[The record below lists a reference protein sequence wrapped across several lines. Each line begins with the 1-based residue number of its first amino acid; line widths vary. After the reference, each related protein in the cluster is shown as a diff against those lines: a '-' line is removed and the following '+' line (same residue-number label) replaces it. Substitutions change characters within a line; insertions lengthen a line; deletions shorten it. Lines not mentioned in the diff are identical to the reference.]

1 MFFAHIP
8 AGYLV
13 SRALVRG
20 NPFPLKF
27 VLFAGMAG
35 GMLPDIDLLYLYL
48 LDSTPQHHHT
58 YWTHLPIAW
67 LGCTALAWVAARK
80 CSAACRLGLAAFLL
94 GWLSHLLLD
103 TLTGDIWWLYP
114 LVDQPYSLVKIEALY
129 QPWWMNYLLHW
140 SMAVEAAIIALA
152 VWLEGTK
159 PRVLHRIKLPKPVAF
174 AGIAIIGLMLA
185 EIHLPTQTLLQPV
198 LGASEKDWNPNAY
211 WHPHWGTSGVHK
223 GIDIFAKRGTPV
235 LSAQSGWVVY
245 RGTLTQGGHVV
256 AVLSA
261 RGWLHYYA
269 HLDSTQAKAGTWVK
283 QGMPIGQVGST
294 GNATGKPPHLH
305 YSIVSPIPKLTD
317 FRLVTQGWKRMF
329 YRSPSRLMAQQ
340 SAAMVDVKHPGFNIA
355 HGPTGFG

>member
-58 YWTHLPIAW
+58 YWTHLPIDW
-67 LGCTALAWVAARK
+67 LGCTVLAWVAARK
-80 CSAACRLGLAAFLL
+80 CSAAFRLGLAAFLL

-114 LVDQPYSLVKIEALY
+114 LVDQPYSLVKIEARY

-159 PRVLHRIKLPKPVAF
+159 PRVLP
-174 AGIAIIGLMLA
+174 
-185 EIHLPTQTLLQPV
+185 
-198 LGASEKDWNPNAY
+198 
-211 WHPHWGTSGVHK
+211 HPEADRFPACYARLET
-223 GIDIFAKRGTPV
+223 DV
-235 LSAQSGWVVY
+235 LSKPQSVDGAAISR
-245 RGTLTQGGHVV
+245 RGARDTPRSQYPPGLAG
-256 AVLSA
+256 LS
-261 RGWLHYYA
+261 
-269 HLDSTQAKAGTWVK
+269 
-283 QGMPIGQVGST
+283 
-294 GNATGKPPHLH
+294 
-305 YSIVSPIPKLTD
+305 
-317 FRLVTQGWKRMF
+317 
-329 YRSPSRLMAQQ
+329 
-340 SAAMVDVKHPGFNIA
+340 
-355 HGPTGFG
+355 

>member
-20 NPFPLKF
+20 NPFPLKL
-27 VLFAGMAG
+27 VLFAGVAG
-35 GMLPDIDLLYLYL
+35 GGLPDIDLLYLYL

-80 CSAACRLGLAAFLL
+80 CSAACRLGWAAFLL
-94 GWLSHLLLD
+94 SWLSHLLLD

-114 LVDQPYSLVKIEALY
+114 LVDQPYSLVKIEARY

-185 EIHLPTQTLLQPV
+185 EIYLPTQTLLSRKGKV
-198 LGASEKDWNPNAY
+198 RRSSTFRRARNA
-211 WHPHWGTSGVHK
+211 
-223 GIDIFAKRGTPV
+223 
-235 LSAQSGWVVY
+235 
-245 RGTLTQGGHVV
+245 
-256 AVLSA
+256 A
-261 RGWLHYYA
+261 R
-269 HLDSTQAKAGTWVK
+269 
-283 QGMPIGQVGST
+283 
-294 GNATGKPPHLH
+294 
-305 YSIVSPIPKLTD
+305 
-317 FRLVTQGWKRMF
+317 
-329 YRSPSRLMAQQ
+329 
-340 SAAMVDVKHPGFNIA
+340 
-355 HGPTGFG
+355 